1 MQLPMLIINAY
12 SLTFNVNASNKSV
25 RVFSNNENKLVE
37 NVQPTSAVLKQQI
50 AGIRYQ
56 ISEQSKILLIY
67 NIFLEQI
74 FIILE
79 WTGRSIQNSAKRL
92 T

>member
-12 SLTFNVNASNKSV
+12 SLTFNVNASNKLV

-37 NVQPTSAVLKQQI
+37 NVQPTSAVLKQHI
-50 AGIRYQ
+50 AGIIYQ

-79 WTGRSIQNSAKRL
+79 
-92 T
+92 

>member
-1 MQLPMLIINAY
+1 MLIINAY
-12 SLTFNVNASNKSV
+12 SLTFNVNASNKLV

-37 NVQPTSAVLKQQI
+37 NVQPTSAVLKQHI

>member
-37 NVQPTSAVLKQQI
+37 NVQPTSAVLKQHI

-79 WTGRSIQNSAKRL
+79 
-92 T
+92 

>member
-1 MQLPMLIINAY
+1 MLIINAY

-25 RVFSNNENKLVE
+25 RIFSNNENKLVE
-37 NVQPTSAVLKQQI
+37 NVQPTSAVLKQHI

>member
-79 WTGRSIQNSAKRL
+79 
-92 T
+92 

>member
-25 RVFSNNENKLVE
+25 RIFSNNENKLVE
-37 NVQPTSAVLKQQI
+37 NVQPTSAVLKQHI

-56 ISEQSKILLIY
+56 ILEQSKILLIY

-79 WTGRSIQNSAKRL
+79 
-92 T
+92 

>member
-1 MQLPMLIINAY
+1 MLIINAY

>member
-1 MQLPMLIINAY
+1 MLIINAY

-25 RVFSNNENKLVE
+25 RIFSNNENKLVE
-37 NVQPTSAVLKQQI
+37 NVQPTSAVLKQHI

-56 ISEQSKILLIY
+56 ISEQSKILSIY

>member
-12 SLTFNVNASNKSV
+12 SLTFNVNASNKLV

-37 NVQPTSAVLKQQI
+37 NVQPTSAVLKQHI

-79 WTGRSIQNSAKRL
+79 
-92 T
+92 